1 MHACVVCV
9 MCGAGVLRTAAAMK
23 RAEMSGSE
31 KPITRAPFVRG
42 NYWTHGLGN
51 EQSNVVDVNGDVCR
65 CQVAI
70 RIPGIRLRTQ
80 LCQVRIVDFVCI
92 ACTTYEWRASHYCR
106 RGCLQSPGSG

>member
-1 MHACVVCV
+1 MPVYQLSCV
-9 MCGAGVLRTAAAMK
+9 GAGVLRTAAAMK

-51 EQSNVVDVNGDVCR
+51 EQSNVVHVNWGCSAV
-65 CQVAI
+65 V
-70 RIPGIRLRTQ
+70 RLLSGYRGQ
-80 LCQVRIVDFVCI
+80 GCERNSVRYVLLTSF

-106 RGCLQSPGSG
+106 TVLC